1 MPGDRLLTITEFPY
15 AITDCDS
22 SSQLPPSKHRCTWW
36 SPVVGWPSG
45 TLESNVTLNGSDT
58 VAPSLG
64 EAIFRL
70 MSLPVDAPAL
80 EHAAAT
86 SESANRAP
94 TTPSHASCP
103 PRVGD
108 ARYYRPGVRVGCLG
122 REIREISPR
131 THPSGGSAGNTSRG
145 QSGRGPGG
153 HRDPFR

>member
-22 SSQLPPSKHRCTWW
+22 SSQLPPSKHRCTWL

-94 TTPSHASCP
+94 TTPSHALG
-103 PRVGD
+103 PRIV
-108 ARYYRPGVRVGCLG
+108 
-122 REIREISPR
+122 S
-131 THPSGGSAGNTSRG
+131 S
-145 QSGRGPGG
+145 SGRGCEVLPAERAG
-153 HRDPFR
+153 RMP